1 MSFNAVEY
9 LAKLVNDSAAD
20 EHHDMGIEEAISWL
34 DEQDLRYE
42 FEERA
47 AILEYDG
54 GLTRK
59 EADIQALDEIKNR
72 MRLWGDELVK

>member
-9 LAKLVNDSAAD
+9 LTKLVNDSAAD
-20 EHHDMGIEEAISWL
+20 DRHDMTAEEAISWL
-34 DEQDLRYE
+34 DELGLRYE

-54 GLTRK
+54 GLSRE
-59 EADIQALDEIKNR
+59 EADEQALNEIIVR
-72 MRLWGDELVK
+72 MDNLE

>member
-9 LAKLVNDSAAD
+9 LTQLVNDSATD
-20 EHHDMGIEEAISWL
+20 EHHDMTVEEAISWL
-34 DEQDLRYE
+34 DQQGLRDE

-54 GLTRK
+54 GLTR
-59 EADIQALDEIKNR
+59 EDAETQAFDEIQKR
-72 MRLWGDELVK
+72 METK

>member
-9 LAKLVNDSAAD
+9 LTKLISNTNEESLYLT
-20 EHHDMGIEEAISWL
+20 IEEAINWL
-34 DEQDLRYE
+34 DKQGLRYE

-54 GLTRK
+54 GLSRD
-59 EADIQALDEIKNR
+59 EADTQAFVEIKHR
-72 MRLWGDELVK
+72 MEL

>member
-9 LAKLVNDSAAD
+9 LTKLVNDSVAD
-20 EHHDMGIEEAISWL
+20 ERHDITVKDAINWL
-34 DEQDLRYE
+34 DEHGLRYE

-54 GLTRK
+54 ELTR
-59 EADIQALDEIKNR
+59 EDAETQALIEIQKR
-72 MRLWGDELVK
+72 METNNWN